1 MSENIE
7 HALEHAVAG
16 VLFCTAVAM
25 LLWIHGTFVQQVR
38 LIGRSSERL
47 IMAEQSEGWEWNR
60 SDEP

>member
-1 MSENIE
+1 MSESIE
-7 HALEHAVAG
+7 HALEHVMAG

-25 LLWIHGTFVQQVR
+25 MFWLHGMFLQQVR